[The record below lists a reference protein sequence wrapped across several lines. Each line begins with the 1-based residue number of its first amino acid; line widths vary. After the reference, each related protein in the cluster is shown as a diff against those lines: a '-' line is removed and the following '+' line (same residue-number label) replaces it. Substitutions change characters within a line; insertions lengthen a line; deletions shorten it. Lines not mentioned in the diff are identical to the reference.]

1 MPWPYTQGHRGRLRS
16 EAEVYYL
23 NTTGLRRH
31 DNTLIPTQ
39 ARTCKTTEIVPE
51 TAANG
56 ESSKQQLARQG
67 SMQRLQQQLQRL
79 QQQLE
84 SQLMLLMNLAAEA
97 AKMQATASTYKYE

>member
-1 MPWPYTQGHRGRLRS
+1 MPWPYAQGHRGRLRS
-16 EAEVYYL
+16 EAEVSYL

-31 DNTLIPTQ
+31 DNTLIPIQ
-39 ARTCKTTEIVPE
+39 ARACKTTEIVPE

-56 ESSKQQLARQG
+56 GSPKQQQARQG

-79 QQQLE
+79 QQQLK
-84 SQLMLLMNLAAEA
+84 SQLIPLMNLAAEA